1 MEIVNS
7 YLAHN
12 IREQDMI
19 KPPNSYGYILLAA
32 EVELP
37 RFFLS
42 NSASKIALLSEL
54 KVLSSQLKS
63 SSPSIQRADV
73 FDAMI

>member
-7 YLAHN
+7 YLAHS

-42 NSASKIALLSEL
+42 NSASKIALLSE
-54 KVLSSQLKS
+54 
-63 SSPSIQRADV
+63 P
-73 FDAMI
+73 